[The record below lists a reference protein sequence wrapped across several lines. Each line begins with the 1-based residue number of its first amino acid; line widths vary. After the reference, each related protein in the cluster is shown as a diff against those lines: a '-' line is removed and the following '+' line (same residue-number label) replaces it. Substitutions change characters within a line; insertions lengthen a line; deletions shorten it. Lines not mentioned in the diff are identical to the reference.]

1 MPNKPRNLSLSLSL
15 ACLLLGVL
23 AHPSQAQL
31 PVIDIADIG
40 QNTITAVQTT
50 VTAATVILMDIKMAE
65 ELLPL
70 DEILILDDAFA
81 QDMSDLSAIATEGMA
96 VIGDLGALKA
106 EVTALFDLSTAPAT
120 STELAQRMSDIR
132 QLVFQVRSYAIRAQA
147 IIRTLQNTVTHMN
160 ALVAAIGDYVG
171 GMQGRQ
177 SIMQNLAEVN
187 KAQAALVASQTAFN
201 NSKVIEKM
209 DEPLMI
215 ESWLL
220 IKQNVMSGY

>member
-1 MPNKPRNLSLSLSL
+1 MSI
-15 ACLLLGVL
+15 C
-23 AHPSQAQL
+23 
-31 PVIDIADIG
+31 
-40 QNTITAVQTT
+40 
-50 VTAATVILMDIKMAE
+50 
-65 ELLPL
+65 LPL
-70 DEILILDDAFA
+70 VRVRQAA
-81 QDMSDLSAIATEGMA
+81 GGTPAKSGPRPSAI
-96 VIGDLGALKA
+96 
-106 EVTALFDLSTAPAT
+106 
-120 STELAQRMSDIR
+120 
-132 QLVFQVRSYAIRAQA
+132 
-147 IIRTLQNTVTHMN
+147 
-160 ALVAAIGDYVG
+160 VAAIGDYVG